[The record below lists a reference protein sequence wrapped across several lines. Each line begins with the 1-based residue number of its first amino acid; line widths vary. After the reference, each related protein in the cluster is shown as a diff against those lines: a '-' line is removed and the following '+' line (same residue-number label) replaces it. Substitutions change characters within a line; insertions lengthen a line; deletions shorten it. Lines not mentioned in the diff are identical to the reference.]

1 MNDKLGNLSFD
12 YIVRI
17 LRIVDNCESI
27 QKGNDSDY
35 TKEQSKVSAYNEIA
49 EMLGARKEKKE

>member
-1 MNDKLGNLSFD
+1 MNDKLGNLSFE

-17 LRIVDNCESI
+17 LKIVDNCEKI

-35 TKEQSKVSAYNEIA
+35 TKEQAKVSAYNEIA
-49 EMLGARKEKKE
+49 EMLGARKEKD

>member
-1 MNDKLGNLSFD
+1 MNDKLGDLSFD

-17 LRIVDNCESI
+17 LKIVDDCEAI

-35 TKEQSKVSAYNEIA
+35 TKEQAKVSAYNEIA
-49 EMLGARKEKKE
+49 EMLRTRKEK